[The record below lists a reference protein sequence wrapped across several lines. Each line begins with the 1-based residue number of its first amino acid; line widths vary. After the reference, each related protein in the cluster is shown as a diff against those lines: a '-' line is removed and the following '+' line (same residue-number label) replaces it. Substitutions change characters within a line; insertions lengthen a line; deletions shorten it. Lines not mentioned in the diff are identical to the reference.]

1 MAHYDK
7 EIHIDINDFLNVQ
20 GVVSDGRKFIN
31 KKIDTVIL
39 NKEDIKQD
47 LNTNS
52 VTAKNLEKKLE
63 LNIETAQEG

>member
-31 KKIDTVIL
+31 KKIDTTIL

>member
-20 GVVSDGRKFIN
+20 GIVSDGRKFIN
-31 KKIDTVIL
+31 KKIDTTIL